1 MYPPISLSLVSIKK
15 EIDPFF
21 CGAFPFPFRWG
32 KDDQGCADKRIDY
45 FLLNVFCPS
54 FPMARS
60 PFYHFLPKRV
70 QSDREHRSYRRDL
83 QFLLVIRISVSIPV
97 VNHPQ
102 TQAPIACGI
111 ILSI

>member
-1 MYPPISLSLVSIKK
+1 MPNTPAALFRFLFVGARMIKGVLTNASIT
-15 EIDPFF
+15 
-21 CGAFPFPFRWG
+21 
-32 KDDQGCADKRIDY
+32 

-54 FPMARS
+54 FPMART
-60 PFYHFLPKRV
+60 PFYHFLPKRF
-70 QSDREHRSYRRDL
+70 QSDREHRGYRRDL
-83 QFLLVIRISVSIPV
+83 QFLRVIRISVSIPV